1 MDQEKLLN
9 YLVSHPIFTE
19 LTPEHLKILTQYA
32 REKAIAKDE
41 LLFKQDDKAEQF
53 FVVRKGSITVK
64 VPSIY
69 GPPLEVQTIGPD
81 EVLGWSWLIAPYTWA
96 FEATA
101 DSESQVLVFDGISVL
116 SECEKQPEFGYALMK
131 QFAGLM
137 SERLAQ
143 ARIKMM
149 ESWAPAGWA

>member
-1 MDQEKLLN
+1 MDQEKILN
-9 YLVSHPIFTE
+9 YLVSHSIFKE
-19 LTPEHLKILTQYA
+19 LTTEHLKILTQYA
-32 REKAIAKDE
+32 EEKVFAE
-41 LLFKQDDKAEQF
+41 GESLFKQDDKAEHF
-53 FVVRKGSITVK
+53 FVVREGSITVE

-101 DSESQVLVFDGISVL
+101 SNESQVLVFDGKQIL
-116 SECEKQPEFGYALMK
+116 SHGEKQPEFGYALMK

-137 SERLAQ
+137 SQRLAQ